1 MHSLRSVF
9 YRFGFQVKVGCCT
22 VDVIKQLSGEMIS
35 RNPKDGSSRDRMTA
49 IINHILSQGRHV
61 VVIHLVGV
69 FSLDPSIYSF
79 FFFLFT
85 LFANSFYPL
94 YPPAEGIPLDLSLA
108 PEALEVST
116 IPDVL
121 ILPSDLAS
129 FVKVLLPPS
138 QIKCI

>member
-1 MHSLRSVF
+1 
-9 YRFGFQVKVGCCT
+9 
-22 VDVIKQLSGEMIS
+22 MIS

-49 IINHILSQGRHV
+49 IINHILSQRRHV

-69 FSLDPSIYSF
+69 FSLDPNRLKQLQVFTF

-94 YPPAEGIPLDLSLA
+94 YPPTEGIPLDLSLA